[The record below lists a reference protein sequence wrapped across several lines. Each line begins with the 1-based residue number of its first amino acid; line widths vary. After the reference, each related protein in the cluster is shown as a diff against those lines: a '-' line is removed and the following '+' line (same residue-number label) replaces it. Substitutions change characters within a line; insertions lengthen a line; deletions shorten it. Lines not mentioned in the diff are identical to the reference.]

1 MYIYPANL
9 RAKPMLFLWELRDL
23 AIILGAAI
31 IAVLSVSQLGFTPP
45 VFIVTVFAFLT
56 IRFEDYSIMDFLSNA
71 CKFFLFRQQIFY
83 WRCGDCS
90 SQTSKKIS
98 GRKRNQRGG

>member
-45 VFIVTVFAFLT
+45 VFTVAVFAFLT

-71 CKFFLFRQQIFY
+71 CKFFLFRQQIFR
-83 WRCGDCS
+83 WRCGECS
-90 SQTSKKIS
+90 SQTSKKIG
-98 GRKRNQRGG
+98 GRRKNQRGG